1 MEPAQT
7 AKWCPMPTQSPMA
20 QKAATYLC
28 TWRFQICLCIWFA
41 KLSCSPKLKF
51 LAIER
56 QGFSPAGRGVAWQAK
71 VGDSKGQQKEMW
83 CTWRSCC
90 FNVHPESNIL
100 WASESLAL
108 PHVFM
113 HLVCQTLMQ
122 PQTEVSTLIMD
133 SIHPLQGRATWLY
146 TPPGG
151 IMAFGWS
158 TQSRSQA
165 DHSHPRLK
173 LLELLEASEKVRKLA
188 GLG

>member
-7 AKWCPMPTQSPMA
+7 AKWCPMPTH
-20 QKAATYLC
+20 
-28 TWRFQICLCIWFA
+28 WRFQICLCIWFA

-100 WASESLAL
+100 WASESCNIFMYLAL
-108 PHVFM
+108 PHVFT

-133 SIHPLQGRATWLY
+133 SIRPLQGRATWLY

-173 LLELLEASEKVRKLA
+173 LLELLEARREVRKLA
-188 GLG
+188 GLE